1 MIKMDYGDPHDNRQ
15 FSRTLTLIISIALF
29 LCLLLILTVA
39 EGHSEL
45 LGTFPVIFYKFVI
58 LITCSMH

>member
-29 LCLLLILTVA
+29 LRLLLILTVA

-45 LGTFPVIFYKFVI
+45 LGTFTFYKFVI